1 MRRHAS
7 EAALRDARR
16 ALEGLGGRGRTSRVP
31 QRVRRAVLA
40 YVDAARDEGQA
51 WWGIAEALGLSESAL
66 RRWRADD
73 DGREGV
79 ALRPVEVIADEATV
93 VAAWPPRGIVGAMT
107 LVSPSGYRVDGLGI
121 EQLAALL
128 ARIGS

>member
-1 MRRHAS
+1 MRRAAS
-7 EAALRDARR
+7 EALREARR
-16 ALEGLGGRGRTSRVP
+16 ALQGLGARGRTARVP
-31 QRVRRAVLA
+31 PRVRRAVLA

-73 DGREGV
+73 DGRDGV
-79 ALRPVEVIADEATV
+79 ALLPVEVIADEAPV
-93 VAAWPPRGIVGAMT
+93 VAAWPTRGIGGALT
-107 LVSPSGYRVDGLGI
+107 LVSPSGYRVEGLGV

>member
-1 MRRHAS
+1 
-7 EAALRDARR
+7 
-16 ALEGLGGRGRTSRVP
+16 
-31 QRVRRAVLA
+31 VLA
-40 YVDAARDEGQA
+40 YVDAARGEGQA

-73 DGREGV
+73 DGHEGV
-79 ALRPVEVIADEATV
+79 APLPVEVIADEATV
-93 VAAWPPRGIVGAMT
+93 VAAWPTRSIGGVMT
-107 LVSPSGYRVDGLGI
+107 LVSPSGYRVEGLGV

>member
-1 MRRHAS
+1 VRRAAS
-7 EAALRDARR
+7 EALREARR
-16 ALEGLGGRGRTSRVP
+16 ALQGLGARGQTARVP

-51 WWGIAEALGLSESAL
+51 WGQIAEALGLSESAL

-73 DGREGV
+73 EGRDGV
-79 ALRPVEVIADEATV
+79 ALLPVEMIADEAPV
-93 VAAWPPRGIVGAMT
+93 VAAWPTRGIGGALT
-107 LVSPSGYRVDGLGI
+107 LVSPRGYRVEGLGV